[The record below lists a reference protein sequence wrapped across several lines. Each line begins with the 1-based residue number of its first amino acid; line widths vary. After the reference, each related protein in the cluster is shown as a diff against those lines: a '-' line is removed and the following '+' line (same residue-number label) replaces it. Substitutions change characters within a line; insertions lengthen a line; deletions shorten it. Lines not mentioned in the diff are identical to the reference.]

1 MIQIGKK
8 FSRVNC
14 HKEPSMNFIG
24 IENINDLI
32 SKYATLKH
40 PGVIH
45 TEEQESS
52 LEDVGSQARDILSQM
67 NSFNFE
73 GLPEDSSIKN
83 NSEYVADL
91 KRQIQD
97 HLDDPDDYYLGLLAY
112 PGIHYD
118 SSNFILRYS
127 GSRNS
132 FLVGKEIKR
141 IEKLLLKVLR
151 WQR

>member
-1 MIQIGKK
+1 MY
-8 FSRVNC
+8 
-14 HKEPSMNFIG
+14 FIG

-132 FLVGKEIKR
+132 FLVGEGNQKDRETTPES
-141 IEKLLLKVLR
+141 IEMAKIVNNIILVSRKSDTGIS
-151 WQR
+151 

>member
-1 MIQIGKK
+1 
-8 FSRVNC
+8 
-14 HKEPSMNFIG
+14 MNFIG

-132 FLVGKEIKR
+132 FLVGEGNQKDRETTPES
-141 IEKLLLKVLR
+141 IEMAKIVNNIILASRKSDTGIS
-151 WQR
+151 

>member
-1 MIQIGKK
+1 
-8 FSRVNC
+8 
-14 HKEPSMNFIG
+14 MNFIG

-132 FLVGKEIKR
+132 FLVGEGNQKDRETTPES
-141 IEKLLLKVLR
+141 IEMAKIVNNIILVSRKSDTGIS
-151 WQR
+151 

>member
-1 MIQIGKK
+1 MY
-8 FSRVNC
+8 
-14 HKEPSMNFIG
+14 FIG

-73 GLPEDSSIKN
+73 GLSEDSSIKN
-83 NSEYVADL
+83 NSEYIADL

-112 PGIHYD
+112 TGIHYD

-132 FLVGKEIKR
+132 FLVGEGNQKDRETTPES
-141 IEKLLLKVLR
+141 IEMAKIVNNIILSGRKSDTGIS
-151 WQR
+151 

>member
-1 MIQIGKK
+1 MY
-8 FSRVNC
+8 
-14 HKEPSMNFIG
+14 FIG

-112 PGIHYD
+112 LGIHYD

-132 FLVGKEIKR
+132 FLVGEGNQKDRETTPES
-141 IEKLLLKVLR
+141 IEMAKIVNNIILASRKSDTGIS
-151 WQR
+151 

>member
-1 MIQIGKK
+1 
-8 FSRVNC
+8 
-14 HKEPSMNFIG
+14 MNFIG

-32 SKYATLKH
+32 SRYATLKH

-45 TEEQESS
+45 TEEQEAS
-52 LEDVGSQARDILSQM
+52 LEDIGAQARDILSQM

-83 NSEYVADL
+83 NPEYLADL

-97 HLDDPDDYYLGLLAY
+97 YLDGPDDYYLGLFAY

-132 FLVGKEIKR
+132 FLVGEGNQKDREITPES
-141 IEKLLLKVLR
+141 IEMEKIVNNIILASR
-151 WQR
+151 ESDTGIS